1 LLGCIDT
8 LTGTLELST
17 LALTECTTVPPTKG
31 PLLGRTLT
39 TPNAPPRSKVY
50 SSEDF
55 SAVNRFES
63 YGGGWGYSG
72 HSIEAIRFMSDT
84 DLLVGGFGL
93 FGGRGEYTGKI
104 KLYDIGM
111 DGGEQESD
119 GDLLAE
125 TEELP
130 YECAPRQ
137 KYAMLFDEPVAIQQY
152 RWYVAWARIGGPSS
166 DCGSSGQGTVS
177 TEDQVFSYFFPQ
189 ITYVLTTF
197 SNLRSYFASNPHV
210 EQTTAPT

>member
-1 LLGCIDT
+1 
-8 LTGTLELST
+8 
-17 LALTECTTVPPTKG
+17 
-31 PLLGRTLT
+31 
-39 TPNAPPRSKVY
+39 
-50 SSEDF
+50 
-55 SAVNRFES
+55 
-63 YGGGWGYSG
+63 
-72 HSIEAIRFMSDT
+72 MSDT

-111 DGGEQESD
+111 DGGEQEID

-177 TEDQVFSYFFPQ
+177 TEDQVLVIFPLLIKLIYF
-189 ITYVLTTF
+189 
-197 SNLRSYFASNPHV
+197 
-210 EQTTAPT
+210 